1 MTPISPYKSLVRHL
15 RHALV
20 LCVTFGSVNADL
32 QFARALE
39 TCIRNHARRL
49 AETFPL
55 WGNKCDA
62 VTPKVDFQA
71 KVYEETLTPIFK
83 QYGYPAALWCAM
95 YSLGMVPIVDATQPN
110 NPNFDIW
117 YKQLLCPW
125 NFPTD
130 CGASDSE
137 LTDNE
142 AAGQLV
148 CPRWAI
154 GNPALCAPNQH
165 PQYEIW
171 SKNPYQQNDPN
182 RRTMSC
188 ALCGRLSRVFPA
200 GAPVGAPDLIEAN
213 IGVKYSLANVTEEEK
228 HHFTAWWDMHAF
240 GAWLAN
246 LAARRGH
253 KGKLARNNI
262 VANINL
268 FKASNGEEIHG
279 YLWQSLRLL
288 AYDTGTLEG
297 TRDEKPPR
305 AKAVNHAHEVCR
317 PMWDLAPQS
326 MNDCAHAAGH
336 GYFYYFF
343 DIGEA
348 VLACTD
354 PRIVEH
360 APDPF
365 FSMDFDTKS
374 MGMDGINL
382 MMWRWLCATGVYH
395 AAANTMTV
403 EILYDIAKRGGTAE
417 DFLCKH
423 QNVWGEED
431 RYFDRCAAGLGVID
445 AEERLEKVRKGICKL
460 RYGKQPAK
468 WELRQREQFGPTLQ
482 LTCNPASPT
491 TGFAVAMMTC
501 PEAFRIHFPCKAGEL
516 DYKICTGELFGAD
529 VKKDGHIVPFHRLC
543 GGHDVLRRMFEC
555 TDPAPHQPGTNKQLY
570 ALEWSVDHPGKRKP
584 WNVIDWTMGTNVG
597 VWGGVC
603 TCPDGRVYQVGDE
616 GNMCGSVACDGG
628 KKGACFWGETEGAFR
643 KVICEPPV
651 KRPESAARNTVI
663 EKDKTVGVWGGTCT
677 CPDGQVYLAGDELN
691 FCESI
696 ACEGGVAGI
705 CNHYVSSWAHVRVKC
720 DTSVVTP
727 SPPPPFLVPPPLP
740 PFPPPIP
747 PHPLAPS
754 PSPSPP
760 PQVPPQPPPS
770 PKQPEPL
777 PALATKGSTL
787 YASSSPRSM
796 SPPPS
801 LTPAPSPSSPSSLS
815 SPLPASTDAAESVS
829 NPPSTEQSSAFVVA
843 VKYTNEA
850 ADSTSTLLNDV
861 SRENRI
867 FISICIIAGL
877 LLMTFFICTAL
888 VNGQRKQTSF
898 PDPAMDDMIMDDN
911 RELGGFMRTS
921 KPGRLT
927 KTNKV
932 VSRHPRMAVSTEE
945 PADFV
950 DDDQSDPYFARQ
962 GGERRRDTAKC

>member
-71 KVYEETLTPIFK
+71 KMYEETLTPIFK

-246 LAARRGH
+246 EA
-253 KGKLARNNI
+253 ARNNHEGEYAVDKI
-262 VANINL
+262 VHNINI

-288 AYDTGTLEG
+288 AYDSGTLEG
-297 TRDEKPPR
+297 AR
-305 AKAVNHAHEVCR
+305 APYPEHDIAVNHAHHVCE
-317 PMWDLAPQS
+317 PMWWLSPQS

-343 DIGEA
+343 DIGRA

-354 PRIVEH
+354 PTIVRH
-360 APDPF
+360 APD
-365 FSMDFDTKS
+365 SALSRDGDTKS
-374 MGMDGINL
+374 AGMDGINL
-382 MMWRWLCATGVYH
+382 LMWRWLCATGVYH
-395 AAANTMTV
+395 AAANTLSV
-403 EILYDIAKRGGTAE
+403 EILHMIGKWRGSVE
-417 DFLCKH
+417 EFLCKH
-423 QNVWGEED
+423 QNVWGDTD
-431 RYFDRCAAGLGVID
+431 RYFDRCAAGLGISD
-445 AEERLEKVRKGICKL
+445 AEERLKKVTSEDCKVHAG
-460 RYGKQPAK
+460 RSPAAWEWFQWQQYGAN
-468 WELRQREQFGPTLQ
+468 LQ
-482 LTCNPASPT
+482 LTCNPASPD
-491 TGFAVAMMTC
+491 TGFAVAMTQC
-501 PEAFRIHFPCKAGEL
+501 PESFKFHFPCIPGAPDE
-516 DYKICTGELFGAD
+516 KICTGEWFGED
-529 VKKDGHIVPFHRLC
+529 VKKDGNIVPFHRLC
-543 GGHDVLRRMFEC
+543 SGHDVLRRMFEC
-555 TDPAPHQPGTNKQLY
+555 TDPAPRRYGYNQQMY
-570 ALEWSVDHPGKRKP
+570 ALEWSKYHPRKPRP
-584 WNVIDWTMGTNVG
+584 WNVIDFKENEYTAIG
-597 VWGGVC
+597 VWGGDC
-603 TCPDGRVYQVGDE
+603 TCPDGRVYFVADG
-616 GNMCGSVACDGG
+616 GNMCSSMNCVNGIPGQCHHR
-628 KKGACFWGETEGAFR
+628 EGVWAFR
-643 KVICEPPV
+643 KVICDREQTWRV
-651 KRPESAARNTVI
+651 DGSISGNAYKESKNIVT
-663 EKDKTVGVWGGTCT
+663 KNDQSVGEWGGTCT
-677 CPDGQVYLAGDELN
+677 CPDGQTYLAGEELN
-691 FCESI
+691 PSGGRRCSRL
-696 ACEGGVAGI
+696 ACDGGTDGPFFTLCGI
-705 CNHYVSSWAHVRVKC
+705 V
-720 DTSVVTP
+720 
-727 SPPPPFLVPPPLP
+727 
-740 PFPPPIP
+740 
-747 PHPLAPS
+747 
-754 PSPSPP
+754 
-760 PQVPPQPPPS
+760 
-770 PKQPEPL
+770 
-777 PALATKGSTL
+777 
-787 YASSSPRSM
+787 ASSLWTQMVILVFMLAFAMREM
-796 SPPPS
+796 L
-801 LTPAPSPSSPSSLS
+801 LTSILCRQEVMTQRMAPLIAQAKSCFHKP
-815 SPLPASTDAAESVS
+815 
-829 NPPSTEQSSAFVVA
+829 
-843 VKYTNEA
+843 KRK
-850 ADSTSTLLNDV
+850 TSRVV
-861 SRENRI
+861 SRE
-867 FISICIIAGL
+867 L
-877 LLMTFFICTAL
+877 TTF
-888 VNGQRKQTSF
+888 
-898 PDPAMDDMIMDDN
+898 D
-911 RELGGFMRTS
+911 
-921 KPGRLT
+921 
-927 KTNKV
+927 
-932 VSRHPRMAVSTEE
+932 VS
-945 PADFV
+945 
-950 DDDQSDPYFARQ
+950 
-962 GGERRRDTAKC
+962 GILKGI